1 VRAYFVNM
9 YAISE
14 IVLTFYVNM
23 RALFVNICAMSESV
37 LIFSAFVSA

>member
-1 VRAYFVNM
+1 MRAYFVNM

-14 IVLTFYVNM
+14 IVLTFNVNVH
-23 RALFVNICAMSESV
+23 ALFVNICAMSESV